1 MTYVKGKTI
10 GYIVLAALLVI
21 IIVTIGYM
29 SLSDSHK
36 DARVAIE
43 KTLVGTN
50 LTYYS
55 IAGKPMN
62 YTITQDDILGVEPA
76 IYKGKDAWKVR
87 VGQSLSWN
95 LTMSADGTQVLDSE
109 QLFRT

>member
-1 MTYVKGKTI
+1 MKGKII

-21 IIVTIGYM
+21 VIAAVGYM
-29 SLSDSHK
+29 SFSGNHK
-36 DARVAIE
+36 DARAAIE

-62 YTITQDDILGVEPA
+62 YTITQDDIVSVEP
-76 IYKGKDAWKVR
+76 ITYKGKDAWKVL
-87 VGQSLSWN
+87 VGQSLTWN

>member
-1 MTYVKGKTI
+1 VI
-10 GYIVLAALLVI
+10 AAV
-21 IIVTIGYM
+21 GFM
-29 SLSDSHK
+29 AFSGSNK
-36 DARVAIE
+36 DARPAIE
-43 KTLVGTN
+43 KTLVGMN

-62 YTITQDDILGVEPA
+62 YTITQGDILSIEPTT
-76 IYKGKDAWKVR
+76 YEGKDAWKVH